1 MTLAGWPTLT
11 LRTGDTV
18 GRLEKERV
26 NGEKAQLRRARSHR
40 MSDEALDRG

>member
-1 MTLAGWPTLT
+1 MTLAGWLILT
-11 LRTGDTV
+11 LQTGDTV

-26 NGEKAQLRRARSHR
+26 IGERAQKGRARSHR

>member
-1 MTLAGWPTLT
+1 MTLAGWLTLT

-18 GRLEKERV
+18 GRLEKGRV
-26 NGEKAQLRRARSHR
+26 NGERARPRRGLSHR